1 MKERSKEIHSENW
14 LKQQYILKAMQLFI
28 NIYSRLL
35 KVKTQRRAEKKNIN
49 LLQAYY
55 YFNYQ
60 KVS

>member
-1 MKERSKEIHSENW
+1 MKERSKEIHSENR
-14 LKQQYILKAMQLFI
+14 LKQQYILKEMQLFI

-35 KVKTQRRAEKKNIN
+35 KVKTQQRAEKKNIN
-49 LLQAYY
+49 MLQAYY